1 MPKSKSPIEILRPSV
16 SLNLDTQNITSVIIF
31 IILQIITLSLHYAIY
46 TWTEEL
52 EKTGCQC
59 SNMWHRNVIHWM
71 ALILAIFVV
80 IIMLLRIANITS
92 KAFNAFI
99 VVVFIIGL
107 FYLAMVLDYIT
118 KLKTL
123 ECQCSESWK
132 RDYGYIYS
140 LVYIIFVSIVLVFS
154 ILFGI
159 LILNKRK

>member
-1 MPKSKSPIEILRPSV
+1 MPKSKSPIGILSPSV
-16 SLNLDTQNITSVIIF
+16 SLNLDTQNITAVIIF
-31 IILQIITLSLHYAIY
+31 IISQIITLSLHYAIY

-80 IIMLLRIANITS
+80 IIMLFRIANITS
-92 KAFNAFI
+92 KAFKAFT

>member
-1 MPKSKSPIEILRPSV
+1 MPKSKSPIDILSPSV
-16 SLNLDTQNITSVIIF
+16 SLNLDTQNITAVIIF
-31 IILQIITLSLHYAIY
+31 IISQIITLSLHYAIY

-59 SNMWHRNVIHWM
+59 SNMWHRNIIHWM

-80 IIMLLRIANITS
+80 IIMLFRIANITS
-92 KAFNAFI
+92 KAFKAFI

-140 LVYIIFVSIVLVFS
+140 LVSIIFVSIVLVFS

>member
-1 MPKSKSPIEILRPSV
+1 MPKSKNPIEILSPSV
-16 SLNLDTQNITSVIIF
+16 SVNLDTQNITAVIIF
-31 IILQIITLSLHYAIY
+31 IISSIITLSLHYAIY

-59 SNMWHRNVIHWM
+59 SNMWHRNIIHWM

-80 IIMLLRIANITS
+80 IIMLFRIANITS
-92 KAFNAFI
+92 KAFKAFI

-140 LVYIIFVSIVLVFS
+140 LVSIIFVSIVLVFS

>member
-1 MPKSKSPIEILRPSV
+1 MPKSKSPIEILSPSV
-16 SLNLDTQNITSVIIF
+16 SVNLDTQNITAVIIF
-31 IILQIITLSLHYAIY
+31 IISSIITLSLHYAIY

-59 SNMWHRNVIHWM
+59 SNMWHRNIIHWM

-80 IIMLLRIANITS
+80 IIMLFRIANITS
-92 KAFNAFI
+92 KAFKAFT

-140 LVYIIFVSIVLVFS
+140 LVYIIFVSLVLVFGILSS
-154 ILFGI
+154 ILF
-159 LILNKRK
+159 LNKRK

>member
-1 MPKSKSPIEILRPSV
+1 
-16 SLNLDTQNITSVIIF
+16 
-31 IILQIITLSLHYAIY
+31 
-46 TWTEEL
+46 
-52 EKTGCQC
+52 
-59 SNMWHRNVIHWM
+59 M

-80 IIMLLRIANITS
+80 IIMLFRIANITS
-92 KAFNAFI
+92 KAFKAFT

-140 LVYIIFVSIVLVFS
+140 LVYIIYLSLVLVS
-154 ILFGI
+154 GILFGI
-159 LILNKRK
+159 FIYLMLNKRK